1 MISQNG
7 GSSCMRA
14 LYYFYRI
21 RTRLSFTSTASTL
34 SLLKAMADRDSSTAG
49 TAGVERSL
57 LRGRI
62 YSSTNQIQA
71 REVSGKQNGEWAPER
86 VAASRG
92 VSFSLPALRHSEEFH
107 AKSLH
112 GSGEGMHWNIWEPNR
127 NSRTVASRVK
137 TMTSVLKFKARCLLV
152 SFTSQTQPT
161 TAWIMHLDTKSDP
174 W

>member
-1 MISQNG
+1 MILQNG

-14 LYYFYRI
+14 LYSFYRI

-34 SLLKAMADRDSSTAG
+34 SLLKAMADRSEADSSTAG

-92 VSFSLPALRHSEEFH
+92 VSFSLPALRHSEGLH

-152 SFTSQTQPT
+152 SFTSQTQLT
-161 TAWIMHLDTKSDP
+161 TAWIMHLDNP

>member
-1 MISQNG
+1 MW
-7 GSSCMRA
+7 A
-14 LYYFYRI
+14 LYSFYRI

-34 SLLKAMADRDSSTAG
+34 SLLKAMADPRLTPPQQG

-62 YSSTNQIQA
+62 YSLTNQIQA

-92 VSFSLPALRHSEEFH
+92 VSLPLPALRHSEGLH

-112 GSGEGMHWNIWEPNR
+112 GSGEGMHRNIWEPNR

-137 TMTSVLKFKARCLLV
+137 GMTSVLKFKARCLLV
-152 SFTSQTQPT
+152 NLTSQTQPT
-161 TAWIMHLDTKSDP
+161 TTWIMHLDTKSAP

>member
-1 MISQNG
+1 
-7 GSSCMRA
+7 MRA
-14 LYYFYRI
+14 LYSFYRI

-34 SLLKAMADRDSSTAG
+34 SLLKAMADSEADSSTGQQG

-71 REVSGKQNGEWAPER
+71 REVSRKQNGEWAPER

-92 VSFSLPALRHSEEFH
+92 VSLSLPALRHSEGLH

-112 GSGEGMHWNIWEPNR
+112 GSGEGMHRNIWEPNR

-137 TMTSVLKFKARCLLV
+137 AMTSVLKFKARCSLV
-152 SFTSQTQPT
+152 NLTSQTQPT
-161 TAWIMHLDTKSDP
+161 TAWIMHLDTKSDS